1 MVPRTTNS
9 LLTQGRRHE
18 YAVETIHVSGSFF
31 CRSALDYR
39 HGLCAQAPL
48 AAHDTVFLSA
58 SFGVPW
64 AWLTVHIWDFGAPPH
79 WLNVI
84 LGFAA
89 LFWIIE

>member
-1 MVPRTTNS
+1 MSTRWRRFMLAVPFFVAA
-9 LLTQGRRHE
+9 LLTIVM
-18 YAVETIHVSGSFF
+18 AF
-31 CRSALDYR
+31 
-39 HGLCAQAPL
+39 
-48 AAHDTVFLSA
+48 AHRLRWPPDDTVFLSA

-64 AWLTVHIWDFGAPPH
+64 AWLTVHIWDFGTPPH